1 MKKYMILLLIIALF
15 VSTMFVGIG
24 CKEEATE
31 EEAAEEEATEEEV
44 VAEEESISIGIAFPN
59 KSTIK
64 YLRGAQIIADALTE
78 SGYNVIQQF
87 AENDVAAQLSQIE
100 NLIASDVKVLIVAA
114 VDGSSLTDVLKQAK
128 DAGVRVIAYER
139 LVYKTENVDY
149 YTCFDNHR
157 VGSLDGEYIV
167 EKLDLENNEGPFNIE
182 LFAGS
187 LDDNVAYFNY
197 DGAMSVLQPYI
208 DSGKLVV
215 KSGQIDIETCATPK
229 WAGEEAQKRM
239 DNLLGG
245 FYTDDTLSAVF
256 SSYDGMSIGIV
267 ASLKG
272 IGFGTPEL
280 PFPIVTGQDGE
291 LASIKSILAGEQTM
305 TAFKD
310 DRKLALQAV
319 YMVETLL
326 SGEEPPLV
334 DTEDVKID
342 QVTYDNEVKIVPT
355 FVIQPVAVD
364 ADNLDELVVQSG
376 FYTEE
381 EVYE

>member
-1 MKKYMILLLIIALF
+1 MRILRFFGIILIVVTLLSLISCQA
-15 VSTMFVGIG
+15 
-24 CKEEATE
+24 ATE
-31 EEAAEEEATEEEV
+31 AQETTAATEAQETTAVTEAQKGV
-44 VAEEESISIGIAFPN
+44 SIGIAFPN

-87 AENDVAAQLSQIE
+87 AENDVAVQLNQIE
-100 NLIASDVKVLIVAA
+100 NLVANNVKVLLVAA
-114 VDGSSLTDVLKQAK
+114 VDGSSLGDVLKQAK
-128 DAGVRVIAYER
+128 DVGVRIIAYER
-139 LVYKTENVDY
+139 LVYKTPNVDY

-167 EKLDLENNEGPFNIE
+167 EKLDLANNDGPFNIE

-197 DGAMSVLQPYI
+197 DGAMSVLQPYL
-208 DSGKLVV
+208 DSGQLVV
-215 KSGQIDIETCATPK
+215 KSGQVDIETCATNK

-239 DNLLGG
+239 DNLLSG
-245 FYTDDTLSAVF
+245 FYTDDKLSAVF

-272 IGFGTPEL
+272 AGFGSADM
-280 PFPIVTGQDGE
+280 PFPIITGQDGE
-291 LASIKSILAGEQTM
+291 LASIKSILAGEQTQ

-319 YMVETLL
+319 YMAETLL
-326 SGEEPPLV
+326 SGKEPPLV

-342 QVTYDNEVKIVPT
+342 LKTYDNEVKIVPT
-355 FVIQPVAVD
+355 FVIQPATVD
-364 ADNLDELVVQSG
+364 KSNVDELVVQSG
-376 FYTEE
+376 FYTKE